1 MMNSDLTKGSR
12 RLFGLIGA
20 GAIAACAVVSYFGV
34 QQSHPGATYLQATFG
49 RAGQGL
55 DQQSDVK
62 VRGINVGQVASV
74 KLDRN
79 GKVLVR
85 IRLNHGIKAPTTSSL
100 SIQPLSIF
108 GPKFID
114 LDPGTEEGTGPYLA
128 DGATIAKTTDPQ
140 ELTDIAQPTYN
151 LLNAIEP
158 QDVATLLQTF
168 SAGLD
173 GRGPALAGT
182 LDNAA
187 ALLDLTTKDAG
198 NLKSLI
204 GDSVPITGTL
214 ADRGKE
220 IVNLAQDLNMISPTI
235 STDPAAFRD
244 LLTGTGTVS
253 DQVVALLKSDPQGP
267 GRILDALLPALK
279 VSYDLRA
286 NTPQLISGVGAF
298 FDQSS
303 GILQVPGPQPGT
315 LLGTETVHIDIGN
328 PICSFILGLCS
339 QYPQPLPYPGA
350 SKGGK

>member
-1 MMNSDLTKGSR
+1 MMNSDLTRRSR

-20 GAIAACAVVSYFGV
+20 GAIAACGVVSYLGT

-62 VRGINVGQVASV
+62 IRGINVGQVASV
-74 KLDRN
+74 KLTGQGR
-79 GKVLVR
+79 VLVR
-85 IRLNHGIKAPTTSSL
+85 IRLNHGVKAPQTSSL
-100 SIQPLSIF
+100 AIEPLSIF

-114 LDPGTEEGTGPYLA
+114 LRPGAGEGTGPYLA
-128 DGATIAKTTDPQ
+128 DGSTIGQTVDPQ

-151 LLNAIEP
+151 LLNAINP
-158 QDVATLLQTF
+158 QDAATLLHTF

-182 LDNAA
+182 IDNAA
-187 ALLDLTTKDAG
+187 KLLDLSSANSA
-198 NLKSLI
+198 NLKTLI
-204 GDSVPITGTL
+204 GNGVPITSTL
-214 ADRGKE
+214 ADRGDE
-220 IVNLAQDLNMISPTI
+220 IISMARDLNLLSSTI
-235 STDPAAFRD
+235 AADPKRFTTM
-244 LLTGTGTVS
+244 LTGTNAVA
-253 DQVVALLKSDPQGP
+253 DQVVALLRSDPGGV
-267 GRILDALLPALK
+267 GRILDSVAPALK

-286 NTPQLISGVGAF
+286 NTPELIRGVGAF

-303 GILQVPGPQPGT
+303 GILQVPGPVKGT

-339 QYPQPLPYPGA
+339 QYPQPLPYPSG
-350 SKGGK
+350 SK